1 MNLSRAY
8 TLSERYKGNKV
19 TLPIGRVKTP
29 TLALVVR
36 RERELEAF
44 KPVDYFTVKVLYN
57 HPNGVFWATW
67 QPTDEQKGLDPDGRL
82 INKAI
87 ADSLVEQL
95 QSGPDG
101 VIKAVTKSKKKD
113 VQRLPLSL
121 SSLQVLAGKAFSYDP
136 QTVLDTAQ
144 KLYEKK
150 LTTYPRSDCE
160 YLPPNQ
166 YGDRNAIL
174 NNLQNAG
181 DERLAQWA
189 TDADRSIKSRA
200 WNEKKI
206 TAHHAIIPTT
216 VACNI
221 NTLSREERNIYFLIS
236 QAYIA
241 QFYGEH
247 IYEQTKIVV
256 EQCKEE
262 FVANGRVVI
271 EEGWKL
277 LYKRQKSKSTTDN
290 DEPDLTDERGA
301 ESDPKKEVVEETD
314 HLPAVKKND
323 TVLYTD
329 SSVEAKQTK
338 PPSRFTPSTLL
349 QAMKEI
355 HKFVKNEDL
364 KKQLKAVSGIGTE
377 ATRANIID
385 ELISRGFMKTS
396 GKKQVLSPT
405 ETGYLLVDALP
416 EELLYPDETAVWEE
430 RLALMSE
437 GADTL
442 DSFLADQ
449 IKFLQLLID
458 KLGFDKVI
466 NSDQMMPN
474 VVRTITSQ
482 NRKRP
487 MDNESV
493 DLSSL
498 PVCPK
503 CKKGRL
509 QQRNGKFGAFLG
521 CTNYPTCKHTQPVEG
536 DVSSIE
542 DNIEVSD
549 GDKQYKCPRCKVGY
563 FVKQEVRGRT
573 NWICSNRSQCK
584 TQCSDV
590 DGVPSIYVNK
600 SNIT

>member
-1 MNLSRAY
+1 M
-8 TLSERYKGNKV
+8 
-19 TLPIGRVKTP
+19 
-29 TLALVVR
+29 
-36 RERELEAF
+36 
-44 KPVDYFTVKVLYN
+44 
-57 HPNGVFWATW
+57 
-67 QPTDEQKGLDPDGRL
+67 
-82 INKAI
+82 
-87 ADSLVEQL
+87 
-95 QSGPDG
+95 
-101 VIKAVTKSKKKD
+101 
-113 VQRLPLSL
+113 
-121 SSLQVLAGKAFSYDP
+121 
-136 QTVLDTAQ
+136 
-144 KLYEKK
+144 
-150 LTTYPRSDCE
+150 
-160 YLPPNQ
+160 
-166 YGDRNAIL
+166 
-174 NNLQNAG
+174 
-181 DERLAQWA
+181 
-189 TDADRSIKSRA
+189 
-200 WNEKKI
+200 
-206 TAHHAIIPTT
+206 
-216 VACNI
+216 
-221 NTLSREERNIYFLIS
+221 
-236 QAYIA
+236 
-241 QFYGEH
+241 
-247 IYEQTKIVV
+247 
-256 EQCKEE
+256 
-262 FVANGRVVI
+262 
-271 EEGWKL
+271 
-277 LYKRQKSKSTTDN
+277 LYKRHKSKSTTDN

-301 ESDPKKEVVEETD
+301 ESDPKKEVIEETD

-458 KLGFDKVI
+458 KLDFDKVI
-466 NSDQMMPN
+466 NFDQMMPN

-487 MDNESV
+487 MDNESI

-521 CTNYPTCKHTQPVEG
+521 CTNYPRCKHTQQVEG
-536 DVSSIE
+536 DTSSVE
-542 DNIEVSD
+542 GNIEVSD
-549 GDKQYKCPRCKVGY
+549 EDKQYKCPRCNVGY

>member
-1 MNLSRAY
+1 M
-8 TLSERYKGNKV
+8 
-19 TLPIGRVKTP
+19 
-29 TLALVVR
+29 
-36 RERELEAF
+36 
-44 KPVDYFTVKVLYN
+44 
-57 HPNGVFWATW
+57 
-67 QPTDEQKGLDPDGRL
+67 
-82 INKAI
+82 
-87 ADSLVEQL
+87 
-95 QSGPDG
+95 
-101 VIKAVTKSKKKD
+101 
-113 VQRLPLSL
+113 
-121 SSLQVLAGKAFSYDP
+121 
-136 QTVLDTAQ
+136 
-144 KLYEKK
+144 
-150 LTTYPRSDCE
+150 TTYPRSDCE

-216 VACNI
+216 VACNV
-221 NTLSREERNIYFLIS
+221 NSLSREERNIYFLIS

-271 EEGWKL
+271 DEGWKL
-277 LYKRQKSKSTTDN
+277 LYKRQKSKSVTDH

-301 ESDPKKEVVEETD
+301 ESDSKKEAIEETD

-323 TVLYTD
+323 SVLYTD

-416 EELLYPDETAVWEE
+416 DELLYPDETAVWEE

-437 GADTL
+437 GEDTL
-442 DSFLADQ
+442 DSFLSDQ
-449 IKFLQLLID
+449 VKFLQLLID
-458 KLGFDKVI
+458 KLGFDKQV
-466 NSDQMMPN
+466 NSGQMMPN
-474 VVRTITSQ
+474 VVRTITNQ

-487 MDNESV
+487 MDNTDV
-493 DLSSL
+493 DLTSL
-498 PVCPK
+498 PICPK
-503 CKKGRL
+503 CNKGRM

-521 CTNYPTCKHTQPVEG
+521 CTNYPTCKHTQPIDGETSTG
-536 DVSSIE
+536 ES
-542 DNIEVSD
+542 NIVLSEEE
-549 GDKQYKCPRCKVGY
+549 KKYKCPRCKEGY
-563 FVKQEVRGRT
+563 FVKQEARGRI
-573 NWICSNRSQCK
+573 NWVCSNRSQCK

-590 DGVPSIYVNK
+590 NGMPSIYANK
-600 SNIT
+600 

>member
-36 RERELEAF
+36 RERELAAF
-44 KPVDYFTVKVLYN
+44 KPVDYFTLKILYN

-87 ADSLVEQL
+87 ADELVERL
-95 QSGPDG
+95 QAGPDG
-101 VIKAVTKSKKKD
+101 IIKAVTKSKKKV

-166 YGDRNAIL
+166 YGDRNAII

-181 DERLAQWA
+181 DERLAQLQMLILYPR
-189 TDADRSIKSRA
+189 T
-200 WNEKKI
+200 
-206 TAHHAIIPTT
+206 AIIPTT
-216 VACNI
+216 VASNM
-221 NTLSREERNIYFLIS
+221 NSLSREERNIYFLIS

-247 IYEQTKIVV
+247 VYEQTKIVV

-271 EEGWKL
+271 DEGWKL
-277 LYKRQKSKSTTDN
+277 LYKRQKSKSVTDN

-301 ESDPKKEVVEETD
+301 ESDSKKEAIEETD

-323 TVLYTD
+323 SVLYTD

-416 EELLYPDETAVWEE
+416 DELLYPDETAVWEE

-437 GADTL
+437 GEDTL
-442 DSFLADQ
+442 GFL
-449 IKFLQLLID
+449 L
-458 KLGFDKVI
+458 V
-466 NSDQMMPN
+466 
-474 VVRTITSQ
+474 
-482 NRKRP
+482 
-487 MDNESV
+487 
-493 DLSSL
+493 
-498 PVCPK
+498 
-503 CKKGRL
+503 
-509 QQRNGKFGAFLG
+509 
-521 CTNYPTCKHTQPVEG
+521 
-536 DVSSIE
+536 
-542 DNIEVSD
+542 
-549 GDKQYKCPRCKVGY
+549 
-563 FVKQEVRGRT
+563 
-573 NWICSNRSQCK
+573 
-584 TQCSDV
+584 
-590 DGVPSIYVNK
+590 
-600 SNIT
+600 